1 MTKLKRTVK
10 DLLKSRFSS
19 SRMSAAERYLASA
32 QTLEEVERRQR
43 ELMRKGF

>member
-19 SRMSAAERYLASA
+19 NRMSAAERYLSSA
-32 QTLEEVERRQR
+32 QSLEEVERRQR
-43 ELMRKGF
+43 ELMRQGF

>member
-10 DLLKSRFSS
+10 DLLKSRFASK
-19 SRMSAAERYLASA
+19 RLSAAEQYLASA

-43 ELMRKGF
+43 ELMRQGF